1 MAEAISA
8 IMMKPRVIVLRTAGT
23 NCDKETAFAFELA
36 GASVEFVHINEL
48 TSHRQGLSDYQI
60 LALPGGFTYGDDIA
74 SGKILANELTYKL
87 RDSLQKFVSDGKL
100 IIGICNGFQILVK
113 AGLLPNLSGDCQ
125 TIDATLTLNDSNKF
139 EDRWVYLKR
148 VRNQGTADKCI
159 WTKGINKIIHLPVA
173 HGEGKFIP
181 KDSRILK
188 MLKKEGMIALEYV
201 DENGQRKNYPYNP
214 NGSVDN
220 IAGICDKTGRIFGLM
235 PHPERHISFYQS
247 PYWTKLK
254 QIGEISR
261 EGDGLSIFTN
271 GVNFAKKHL

>member
-1 MAEAISA
+1 MR
-8 IMMKPRVIVLRTAGT
+8 KPKVIVLRTAGT
-23 NCDKETAFAFELA
+23 NCDKETAFAFEVA
-36 GASVEFVHINEL
+36 GAETEFVHINEL
-48 TSHRQGLSDYQI
+48 TGRRRKLNDCQI

-87 RDSLQKFVSDGKL
+87 QDGLQKFISDGKL

-125 TIDATLTLNDSNKF
+125 TIEATLTLNDSNKF

-148 VRNQGTADKCI
+148 VKNQAAANKCI
-159 WTKGINKIIHLPVA
+159 WTKGIDKVIHLPVA

-181 KDSRILK
+181 RDSKILK
-188 MLKKEGMIALEYV
+188 TLKAEGMIALEYV
-201 DENGQRKNYPYNP
+201 DEDGQRKGYPDNP
-214 NGSVDN
+214 NGSVEN
-220 IAGICDKTGRIFGLM
+220 IAGICNKTGRIFGLM
-235 PHPERHISFYQS
+235 PHPERHISFYQN
-247 PYWTKLK
+247 PCWTRIKNN
-254 QIGEISR
+254 GPVRE